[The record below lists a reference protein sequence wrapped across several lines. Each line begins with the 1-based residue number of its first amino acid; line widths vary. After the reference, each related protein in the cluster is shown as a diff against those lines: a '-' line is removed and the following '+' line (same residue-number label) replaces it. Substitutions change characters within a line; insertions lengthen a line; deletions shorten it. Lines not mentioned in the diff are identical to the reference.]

1 MYLLTFRGNSPQG
14 GPESATRCFSRPAS
28 ARKATLTAYN
38 DVMARYELG
47 RRPIS
52 YMVIKE
58 DDHIRIEFSEHIFDC
73 EVLKAIP
80 EDK

>member
-1 MYLLTFRGNSPQG
+1 MV
-14 GPESATRCFSRPAS
+14 
-28 ARKATLTAYN
+28 TAYN